1 MSNTRQFL
9 VPLNYDIIKQ
19 VYPIEDVVRKREYH
33 MNEVKS
39 TKQYHQLYTHTFAG
53 EANFA
58 SSFYADKLR
67 RRAKF
72 R

>member
-9 VPLNYDIIKQ
+9 VPLNYDITQQ
-19 VYPIEDVVRKREYH
+19 VYPTEDIVRKRQYR
-33 MNEVKS
+33 MDEVKS
-39 TKQYHQLYTHTFAG
+39 TKQYHQLYTNTFAG
-53 EANFA
+53 ETKQA
-58 SSFYADKLR
+58 SNFYADKLR

>member
-9 VPLNYDIIKQ
+9 LPLNYDITKQ
-19 VYPIEDVVRKREYH
+19 VYSPEEIVCKRQYH
-33 MNEVKS
+33 MDEVKS
-39 TKQYHQLYTHTFAG
+39 AKQYHQLYTNASDGKT
-53 EANFA
+53 NFA

-67 RRAKF
+67 RRAKY